1 MHTCFFFV
9 VVPASGLDPISRRMI
24 WDAVHWMKK
33 TRVVVLTTHNMD
45 EADYLGDD
53 IMIMHHGQVR
63 AHGDPM

>member
-1 MHTCFFFV
+1 
-9 VVPASGLDPISRRMI
+9 MI
-24 WDAVHWMKK
+24 WDAIHWMKR

-53 IMIMHHGQVR
+53 IMVMHHGQVR

>member
-1 MHTCFFFV
+1 MDLLIIFHLF
-9 VVPASGLDPISRRMI
+9 PSGLDPISLRMI
-24 WDAVHWMKK
+24 WDAIHLMKK
-33 TRVVVLTTHNMD
+33 TRVVVLTTHNME